1 MRLPEGR
8 NRSALLL
15 LAAVLGLGALIE
27 WVVFPV
33 YDALKAAP
41 GLVAEKEELLKKYRR
56 TLDRKQIQTQAMSG
70 ISKDVNQLQALLIR
84 ADNASLA
91 SLELQS
97 IVEHA
102 AAGSNISIAQRNLL
116 PIRAK
121 DASFS
126 EMDMTLNFESSPSQ
140 LVAFL
145 SELRRSPKMLNVR
158 TLQIAPS
165 QVVFEPPRRG
175 DWNKMV
181 RVNLTLA
188 AFAISAVQPT
198 VNQGRPTK

>member
-8 NRSALLL
+8 DRFALLL

-56 TLDRKQIQTQAMSG
+56 TLDRKPTQTQAMNG
-70 ISKDVNQLQALLIR
+70 IAKDVTQLQALLIR

-121 DASFS
+121 D
-126 EMDMTLNFESSPSQ
+126 
-140 LVAFL
+140 
-145 SELRRSPKMLNVR
+145 
-158 TLQIAPS
+158 
-165 QVVFEPPRRG
+165 
-175 DWNKMV
+175 
-181 RVNLTLA
+181 
-188 AFAISAVQPT
+188 
-198 VNQGRPTK
+198 